1 MGNERAVTTPDLAL
15 PLALPSPRRVAAAL
29 AYPVLLLGLL
39 LVLAGYA
46 AVAVALVR
54 LVLP

>member
-1 MGNERAVTTPDLAL
+1 MTTPHLAL
-15 PLALPSPRRVAAAL
+15 PLALPTARRVAAAL
-29 AYPVLLLGLL
+29 AYPVLLLGLV

-46 AVAVALVR
+46 AAALALVR